1 MMPPSVLVP
10 IHVCSLLLCC
20 SPERSQRGKEKTCV
34 YSMRDHAPKALAAG
48 DELCISYDCGDLQP
62 LPQLAR
68 QQRSNAFLAFGFV
81 PVEFLPARKS

>member
-1 MMPPSVLVP
+1 MYAACCYVAAQSVRSGARRRLVSIP
-10 IHVCSLLLCC
+10 CGTMHLKHLQLVMS
-20 SPERSQRGKEKTCV
+20 SVSHTE
-34 YSMRDHAPKALAAG
+34 
-48 DELCISYDCGDLQP
+48 CGDLQP